1 MSREHFHE
9 SQIEDKVEQFM
20 QEGMSDEDAIQK
32 AESEYHG
39 QVNLVEDQALKIH
52 LTNKVSNLE
61 NEITLLKQTKVIDDG
76 KIRCISDDREWLR
89 TKTEEYRK
97 ALRQGC
103 YPSEIVLAMVVDHL
117 QEHYNNEDE
126 IRSTRQFCRK
136 LLTKIND
143 DTLEVNNA
151 E

>member
-9 SQIEDKVEQFM
+9 SQIEDKVEQYM

-39 QVNLVEDQALKIH
+39 QVNLVEEQALKI
-52 LTNKVSNLE
+52 NKRQVAF
-61 NEITLLKQTKVIDDG
+61 Q
-76 KIRCISDDREWLR
+76 
-89 TKTEEYRK
+89 K

-103 YPSEIVLAMVVDHL
+103 YPSEIVLAMVVEHL
-117 QEHYNNEDE
+117 QATTHGN
-126 IRSTRQFCRK
+126 IRGAYAK
-136 LLTKIND
+136 NLLSKINEW
-143 DTLEVNNA
+143 TLEVNNA

>member
-1 MSREHFHE
+1 MSREHFQE

-39 QVNLVEDQALKIH
+39 QVNLVEDQALKI
-52 LTNKVSNLE
+52 NKRQVAF
-61 NEITLLKQTKVIDDG
+61 Q
-76 KIRCISDDREWLR
+76 
-89 TKTEEYRK
+89 K
-97 ALRQGC
+97 ALRQGV
-103 YPSEIVLAMVVDHL
+103 YPSEIVLAMVVEHL
-117 QEHYNNEDE
+117 QEHYNNENE
-126 IRSTRQFCRK
+126 IRSTRQFCRN

-143 DTLEVNNA
+143 DTLEVANA

>member
-9 SQIEDKVEQFM
+9 SQIEDKVEQYM

-39 QVNLVEDQALKIH
+39 QVNLVEEQALKI
-52 LTNKVSNLE
+52 NKRQVAF
-61 NEITLLKQTKVIDDG
+61 Q
-76 KIRCISDDREWLR
+76 
-89 TKTEEYRK
+89 K

-103 YPSEIVLAMVVDHL
+103 YPSEIVLAMVVEHL
-117 QEHYNNEDE
+117 QKHYNSEDE

-151 E
+151 

>member
-39 QVNLVEDQALKIH
+39 QVNLVEDQALKI
-52 LTNKVSNLE
+52 NKRQVAF
-61 NEITLLKQTKVIDDG
+61 Q
-76 KIRCISDDREWLR
+76 
-89 TKTEEYRK
+89 K

-117 QEHYNNEDE
+117 QANYNSDSESKVIKE
-126 IRSTRQFCRK
+126 FCRE

-143 DTLEVNNA
+143 DTLEVANA

>member
-9 SQIEDKVEQFM
+9 SQIEDKVEKYM

-39 QVNLVEDQALKIH
+39 QVNLVEEQALKI
-52 LTNKVSNLE
+52 NKRQVAF
-61 NEITLLKQTKVIDDG
+61 Q
-76 KIRCISDDREWLR
+76 
-89 TKTEEYRK
+89 K

-103 YPSEIVLAMVVDHL
+103 YPSEIVLAMVVEYL
-117 QEHYNNEDE
+117 QEHYNSEDE

-151 E
+151 

>member
-39 QVNLVEDQALKIH
+39 QVNLVEDQALKI
-52 LTNKVSNLE
+52 NKRQVAF
-61 NEITLLKQTKVIDDG
+61 Q
-76 KIRCISDDREWLR
+76 
-89 TKTEEYRK
+89 K

-103 YPSEIVLAMVVDHL
+103 YPSEIVLAMVVEHL
-117 QEHYNNEDE
+117 QANYNSSSQ
-126 IRSTRQFCRK
+126 IRSTKFFCRD
-136 LLTKIND
+136 LLTEIND
-143 DTLEVNNA
+143 WTLEVANA

>member
-39 QVNLVEDQALKIH
+39 QVNLVEDQALKI
-52 LTNKVSNLE
+52 NKRQVAF
-61 NEITLLKQTKVIDDG
+61 Q
-76 KIRCISDDREWLR
+76 
-89 TKTEEYRK
+89 K

-117 QEHYNNEDE
+117 QANYNSDSE
-126 IRSTRQFCRK
+126 STVVKEFCRE
-136 LLTKIND
+136 LLKKIND
-143 DTLEVNNA
+143 DTLEVANA

>member
-1 MSREHFHE
+1 MSREHFQE
-9 SQIEDKVEQFM
+9 SQIEDRVTQLME
-20 QEGMSDEDAIQK
+20 EGMSDEDAIQK

-39 QVNLVEDQALKIH
+39 QVNLVEDQALKI
-52 LTNKVSNLE
+52 NKRQVAF
-61 NEITLLKQTKVIDDG
+61 Q
-76 KIRCISDDREWLR
+76 
-89 TKTEEYRK
+89 K

-103 YPSEIVLAMVVDHL
+103 YPSEIVLAMVVDYL

-143 DTLEVNNA
+143 DTLEVANA

>member
-9 SQIEDKVEQFM
+9 SQIEDKVEQYM

-52 LTNKVSNLE
+52 EEQT
-61 NEITLLKQTKVIDDG
+61 EIQKK
-76 KIRCISDDREWLR
+76 
-89 TKTEEYRK
+89 
-97 ALRQGC
+97 LRQGC
-103 YPSEIVLAMVVDHL
+103 YPSEIVLSKVVEYL

-143 DTLEVNNA
+143 DTLEVANA

>member
-39 QVNLVEDQALKIH
+39 QVNLVEDQALKI
-52 LTNKVSNLE
+52 NKRQVAF
-61 NEITLLKQTKVIDDG
+61 Q
-76 KIRCISDDREWLR
+76 
-89 TKTEEYRK
+89 K
-97 ALRQGC
+97 ALRQGV

-117 QEHYNNEDE
+117 QANYNSDSESKVIKE
-126 IRSTRQFCRK
+126 FCRE

-143 DTLEVNNA
+143 DTLEVANA

>member
-9 SQIEDKVEQFM
+9 SQIEDKVEQYM

-39 QVNLVEDQALKIH
+39 QVNLVEEQALKI
-52 LTNKVSNLE
+52 NKRQVAF
-61 NEITLLKQTKVIDDG
+61 Q
-76 KIRCISDDREWLR
+76 
-89 TKTEEYRK
+89 K

-103 YPSEIVLAMVVDHL
+103 YPSEIVLAMVVEYL

-151 E
+151 

>member
-9 SQIEDKVEQFM
+9 SKIEDKVEQYM

-39 QVNLVEDQALKIH
+39 QVNLVEEQALKI
-52 LTNKVSNLE
+52 NKRQVAF
-61 NEITLLKQTKVIDDG
+61 Q
-76 KIRCISDDREWLR
+76 
-89 TKTEEYRK
+89 K
-97 ALRQGC
+97 ALRQGV
-103 YPSEIVLAMVVDHL
+103 YPSEIVLAMVVDYL

-151 E
+151 

>member
-39 QVNLVEDQALKIH
+39 QVNLVEDQALKI
-52 LTNKVSNLE
+52 NKRQVAF
-61 NEITLLKQTKVIDDG
+61 Q
-76 KIRCISDDREWLR
+76 
-89 TKTEEYRK
+89 K

-117 QEHYNNEDE
+117 QASYNSDSEHVIVKE
-126 IRSTRQFCRK
+126 FCRE

-151 E
+151 

>member
-9 SQIEDKVEQFM
+9 SQIEDKV
-20 QEGMSDEDAIQK
+20 D
-32 AESEYHG
+32 G

-52 LTNKVSNLE
+52 EEQT
-61 NEITLLKQTKVIDDG
+61 EIQKK
-76 KIRCISDDREWLR
+76 
-89 TKTEEYRK
+89 
-97 ALRQGC
+97 LRQGC
-103 YPSEIVLAMVVDHL
+103 YPSEIVLAMVVEYL

-151 E
+151 

>member
-39 QVNLVEDQALKIH
+39 QVNLVEDQALKI
-52 LTNKVSNLE
+52 NKRQVAF
-61 NEITLLKQTKVIDDG
+61 Q
-76 KIRCISDDREWLR
+76 
-89 TKTEEYRK
+89 K
-97 ALRQGC
+97 ALRQGV
-103 YPSEIVLAMVVDHL
+103 YPSEIVLAMVVEHL
-117 QEHYNNEDE
+117 QANYNSSSQ
-126 IRSTRQFCRK
+126 IRSTKFFCRD
-136 LLTKIND
+136 LLKKIND
-143 DTLEVNNA
+143 DTLEVANA

>member
-9 SQIEDKVEQFM
+9 SQIEDKVEQYM

-39 QVNLVEDQALKIH
+39 QVNLVEEQALKI
-52 LTNKVSNLE
+52 NKRQVAF
-61 NEITLLKQTKVIDDG
+61 Q
-76 KIRCISDDREWLR
+76 
-89 TKTEEYRK
+89 K
-97 ALRQGC
+97 ALRQGV
-103 YPSEIVLAMVVDHL
+103 YPSEIVLAMVVDYL

-151 E
+151 

>member
-9 SQIEDKVEQFM
+9 SQIEDKVEQYM

-39 QVNLVEDQALKIH
+39 QVNLVEDQALKI
-52 LTNKVSNLE
+52 NKRQVAF
-61 NEITLLKQTKVIDDG
+61 Q
-76 KIRCISDDREWLR
+76 
-89 TKTEEYRK
+89 K

-103 YPSEIVLAMVVDHL
+103 YPSEIVLAMVVEYL

-151 E
+151 

>member
-39 QVNLVEDQALKIH
+39 QVNLVEDQALKI
-52 LTNKVSNLE
+52 NKRQVAF
-61 NEITLLKQTKVIDDG
+61 Q
-76 KIRCISDDREWLR
+76 
-89 TKTEEYRK
+89 K

-143 DTLEVNNA
+143 DTLEVANA

>member
-9 SQIEDKVEQFM
+9 SQIEDRITELM
-20 QEGMSDEDAIQK
+20 EEGMSDEEAIQI

-39 QVNLVEDQALKIH
+39 QVNLVEDQALRIH
-52 LTNKVSNLE
+52 KRAYEMNKKD
-61 NEITLLKQTKVIDDG
+61 IQKK
-76 KIRCISDDREWLR
+76 
-89 TKTEEYRK
+89 
-97 ALRQGC
+97 LRQGL
-103 YPSEIVLAMVVDHL
+103 YPSEIVLAMVVDYL

-151 E
+151 

>member
-9 SQIEDKVEQFM
+9 SQIEDRVTQLME
-20 QEGMSDEDAIQK
+20 EGMSDEDAIQK

-39 QVNLVEDQALKIH
+39 QVNLVEDQALKI
-52 LTNKVSNLE
+52 NKRQVAF
-61 NEITLLKQTKVIDDG
+61 Q
-76 KIRCISDDREWLR
+76 
-89 TKTEEYRK
+89 K

-103 YPSEIVLAMVVDHL
+103 YPSEIVLAMVVDYL

-151 E
+151 